1 MATDEA
7 TFDDPWDETAVN
19 ERRKPN
25 RPLMVQRGDIV
36 SLDLAKSFDGV
47 PKLDGRLHAAKG
59 VINLPSSSEVCPSCG
74 DLESDVQGLP
84 LSHLEETASDCPVCM
99 IVWLGIQQCR
109 SRWQSRS
116 TSTSSFLVDIYPRGD
131 LPVRVIVDWGTP
143 EAEDL
148 NRAETVLVLDFSSQ
162 RKEDKAESKVP
173 WFGFWEILDGDYIK
187 AASVARL
194 SGLLDDCI
202 KKHRTCGESQFHPK
216 AVPKRLLA
224 LDAVDGS
231 ITVKLWETSDKQVPF
246 VALSHCWGKLLIIRT
261 TRENYQDHLSRV
273 SFDSLPKTFQDAVRL
288 TLYLGQKY
296 MWIDSLCI
304 VQDDQSDW
312 ANEAAKMGDIYE
324 NAMFVIAASSA
335 ADASIGIKRLES
347 TIYPLTITNGPEELG
362 TIIIRRPFDHTGY
375 LGSYDASL
383 GINLY
388 NGAVLNPV
396 ESRAWT
402 LQEELHARRLV
413 KFTAREMIFQCLE
426 RRKCECGELNVP
438 LSGRVW
444 GIKKNVRVQ
453 KNKYHPKRSPEIWYD
468 ILDAFQ
474 DRDITSLMDRLPALS
489 ATAQRLF
496 REPKHYIAGL
506 PRDELPRYLLWGRV
520 NYDLPPQPR
529 PKDYLAPTWSWAS
542 ISEKCEPSVIPLPGH
557 KDDLDEL
564 VPNVWTSRLSAGLF
578 VRIEDVKV
586 EYASADPFGKLKS
599 AQLTVVGDV
608 CEAYLE
614 EQEIKNKYLLRSS
627 PEKWI
632 DHGHPNV
639 QTSNVNL
646 DVDIQ
651 DASTPDYVTKEDSL
665 RLLLF
670 QIKSLRQ
677 LPLYALILRK
687 EGDKLARIGVAYDL
701 HKDWAKT
708 RTCSIYKTFIV

>member
-1 MATDEA
+1 MATDAA
-7 TFDDPWDETAVN
+7 TFDDPWDDTAVN

-25 RPLMVQRGDIV
+25 RLLMVQRGDIV
-36 SLDLAKSFDGV
+36 SLDVVKFFDGV
-47 PKLDGRLHAAKG
+47 PKLDGTLHSTKG
-59 VINLPSSSEVCPSCG
+59 VIRLPSSSEVCSSCG

-99 IVWLGIQQCR
+99 IVWLGIQQYH

-116 TSTSSFLVDIYPRGD
+116 TSTSSFHVDIYSRGD
-131 LPVRVIVDWGTP
+131 RPVRVIVDWGTP
-143 EAEDL
+143 GAEDL
-148 NRAETVLVLDFSSQ
+148 KRAETVLVLDFSSE
-162 RKEDKAESKVP
+162 KEEDKVEGKLP

-194 SGLLDDCI
+194 SGFLDDCI
-202 KKHRTCGESQFHPK
+202 REHRTCGENQFNPK

-224 LDAVDGS
+224 LDSVDGS
-231 ITVKLWETSDKQVPF
+231 ITVKLWETLDKQVPF
-246 VALSHCWGKLLIIRT
+246 VALSHCWGKLLITKQNEKIIKIT
-261 TRENYQDHLSRV
+261 SLECHLIVYQRHSRMPFV
-273 SFDSLPKTFQDAVRL
+273 LPF
-288 TLYLGQKY
+288 
-296 MWIDSLCI
+296 
-304 VQDDQSDW
+304 QDDQSDW

-324 NAMFVIAASSA
+324 NAMLVIAASSA
-335 ADASIGIKRLES
+335 ADASVGIKSLEN
-347 TIYPLTITNGPEELG
+347 TIFPLTITNGPEELG

-375 LGSYDASL
+375 LGSYDGSL

-388 NGAVLNPV
+388 NGTVLNPV

-426 RRKCECGELNVP
+426 RRKCECGELDVP

-444 GIKKNVRVQ
+444 GIKNNVRIQ

-468 ILDAFQ
+468 IVDAFQ
-474 DRDITSLMDRLPALS
+474 DRDITFLVDRLPALS

-520 NYDLPPQPR
+520 NYDLSPQPR
-529 PKDYLAPTWSWAS
+529 PKNYMAPTWSRAS
-542 ISEKCEPSVIPLPGH
+542 ISEKCEPSVVPLPGH
-557 KDDLDEL
+557 KDDLDDL

-586 EYASADPFGKLKS
+586 QYASADPFGKLKS
-599 AQLTVVGDV
+599 AELTVVGNV

-614 EQEIKNKYLLRSS
+614 EQETKNKYLLRSS
-627 PEKWI
+627 PEDWI

-646 DVDIQ
+646 DVDIHV
-651 DASTPDYVTKEDSL
+651 ASTPDYVTNKDSL

-677 LPLYALILRK
+677 LSLFALILRK

-708 RTCSIYKTFIV
+708 RTCLLYKIFIV